1 MVKLFVIPYSLP
13 IPLSLRKCWGEV
25 FRYYSRSKALF
36 DAYPLF
42 QPLQTFH
49 QLLNCR
55 VQLLP

>member
-13 IPLSLRKCWGEV
+13 VHLSLRRCWGEV
-25 FRYYSRSKALF
+25 FRCYSRSKALF
-36 DAYPLF
+36 YYPLL

-55 VQLLP
+55 VQLLR